1 MHFEMHGDRF
11 DSKLSYNVRGRAL
24 PRKKHEFRCSST
36 PKPSTPQSWL
46 ASRHRWANSGKPRPR
61 GDMRMGRRSEVRK
74 VGCRQLYQIWAR
86 CYNSTPSGSR
96 TRTQQHVHMGE
107 TVRLEQ
113 PANQGIRIFQK
124 PPTLM
129 ISST

>member
-61 GDMRMGRRSEVRK
+61 GDMCMGRRSEVRK
-74 VGCRQLYQIWAR
+74 VDVANFIRYERAVTIPRQVAQGR
-86 CYNSTPSGSR
+86 EPNSTSTWGKQCALNSLLTRESGFFKN
-96 TRTQQHVHMGE
+96 
-107 TVRLEQ
+107 LQ
-113 PANQGIRIFQK
+113 P
-124 PPTLM
+124 
-129 ISST
+129 